1 MVLRGAATRPRAG
14 ARGQAPDEA
23 GAVERIDRVAIEPLG
38 DLRAAWQ
45 RAEAAGGRVAA
56 GGPNRSAASQI
67 RQPMPGGASGMVRN
81 LAGTERWS
89 RSVRPVAARQR
100 VRVALI
106 AKRLREPSFRTVG
119 VTVHPPPP
127 FFGRTAELEILGR
140 LLANVRSGQS
150 AVLVMRGESG
160 VGKTELLRH
169 LIAEASGFRVARVAG
184 VESEME
190 LPFAGLHQ
198 LCGPMLSRLGSLA
211 EPQRRG
217 LSVALGLASGDSPDR
232 FLVGLAALSL
242 MAETSEEQ
250 PMLCVVD
257 DAQWLDQASAQVLGF
272 VGRRLLAEPIAL
284 VFAVRT
290 SASRDPLPSHLAGL
304 PELELGGLDEQSAR
318 ALLATVTSGPL
329 DESVRARILEETHG
343 HPLALLE
350 LYRGRSAA
358 ALAGG
363 FALPDAGD
371 LPTRIEDQYVARL
384 RELPDEVQRLV
395 LLAAADP
402 VGDPALILRAA
413 RVLGLDTG
421 AVNLAA
427 AADLLAFGVNV
438 RFRHPLVRSAAYRA
452 AAADDRRAVH
462 SALAA
467 VTDPLA
473 DPDRRA
479 WHRAHATAEP
489 DEAVAEELINSAS
502 RALRRGGV
510 AAAAAFWERAVALT
524 PDPGER
530 ASRALAA
537 AEAKYAAGDF
547 EAAQTL
553 LVTAELGPGEL
564 GAARVQRMRAQI
576 AFALRRGADAP
587 PLILLAAQRLES
599 LDAELARQ
607 TYLEALVAAIYAG
620 RLAHG
625 QDVRQVARAAR
636 SAALRPSGSEPVPQ
650 SQLLIR
656 GLAVRLAEGYV
667 AAAPTLK
674 EALRGYRTQPYE
686 LDWLSVSY
694 SMVAMD
700 LWDDEAWFELA
711 AGQVGL
717 ARANGTLSW
726 LPFALDYLAE
736 FHVQAGELSK
746 AAALLMERERV
757 DPGTREGTL
766 PYVPLLLAAW
776 RGDEPGA
783 AGLAEEM
790 ARGASGRGEGAALT
804 YTDYAQAVLYNGLGD
819 YGLAAEAAHGAGAVD
834 EIVISPW
841 ALYELVEAAARSD
854 QKERASLAAD
864 QLSQLAVATASNW
877 ARGAAARS
885 RALVSAGRA
894 AEGEY
899 REAIELLGRTRMA
912 THLARARLVY
922 GEWLRRENRRIDA
935 RSQLRPAFEA
945 FASMGAQAFAERA
958 RRELQATGEKVRKRR
973 EGASA
978 HLTPQEEEIAQL
990 AREGRTNAEIGAQL
1004 FIGGRTVEWH
1014 LRKVFAKLDIS
1025 SRRELDRALRRR
1037 SVPS

>member
-1 MVLRGAATRPRAG
+1 
-14 ARGQAPDEA
+14 
-23 GAVERIDRVAIEPLG
+23 
-38 DLRAAWQ
+38 
-45 RAEAAGGRVAA
+45 
-56 GGPNRSAASQI
+56 
-67 RQPMPGGASGMVRN
+67 
-81 LAGTERWS
+81 
-89 RSVRPVAARQR
+89 
-100 VRVALI
+100 
-106 AKRLREPSFRTVG
+106 
-119 VTVHPPPP
+119 
-127 FFGRTAELEILGR
+127 
-140 LLANVRSGQS
+140 
-150 AVLVMRGESG
+150 MRGEPG
-160 VGKTELLRH
+160 IGKTELLGH
-169 LIAEASGFRVARVAG
+169 LIAEASGFWVARVAG

-198 LCGPMLSRLGSLA
+198 LCAPMLGRLGSLA

-217 LSVALGLASGDSPDR
+217 LSVAFGLASGDSPDR
-232 FLVGLAALSL
+232 FLVALATLSL

-290 SASRDPLPSHLAGL
+290 PAPGDPSPDHLAGL
-304 PELELGGLDEQSAR
+304 PELRLGGLDEQSAR
-318 ALLATVTSGPL
+318 ALLATVTPGPL
-329 DESVRARILEETHG
+329 DEGVRARILEETHG

-350 LYRGRSAA
+350 LYRGRSAD
-358 ALAGG
+358 LAGG

-371 LPTRIEDQYVARL
+371 LPRRIEDQYAARL
-384 RELPDEVQRLV
+384 GELPAGVRRLV
-395 LLAAADP
+395 LIAAADP

-421 AVNLAA
+421 TMNLAA
-427 AADLLAFGVNV
+427 AADLLGFGANV

-462 SALAA
+462 EALAA

-479 WHRAHATAEP
+479 WHRAHATAGP
-489 DEAVAEELINSAS
+489 DEAVAGELISSAS

-530 ASRALAA
+530 AARALAA

-547 EAAQTL
+547 EAAQAL
-553 LVTAELGPGEL
+553 LVTAELGPLGEL
-564 GAARVQRMRAQI
+564 DEARVQRMRAQI
-576 AFALRRGADAP
+576 AFALRRGGDAP
-587 PLILLAAQRLES
+587 PLMLRAAQRLQS

-625 QDVRQVARAAR
+625 QDARQIARAAR
-636 SAALRPSGSEPVPQ
+636 SATQRPSGPEPLPD
-650 SQLLIR
+650 SQLLIH
-656 GLAVRLAEGYV
+656 GLAVRLADGYL

-674 EALRGYRTQPYE
+674 EALRRYRAQPHE

-694 SMVAMD
+694 NIVAMD

-711 AGQVGL
+711 AGQVRL

-736 FHVQAGELSK
+736 IHIQAGELSK

-757 DPGTREGTL
+757 DQGAREATL

-776 RGDEPGA
+776 RGDAPGVA
-783 AGLAEEM
+783 ELAGEM
-790 ARGASGRGEGAALT
+790 ARGASDRGEGAALT
-804 YTDYAQAVLYNGLGD
+804 YTDYAQAVLYNGHSN
-819 YGLAAEAAHGAGAVD
+819 YRLAAEAADGASAAD

-854 QKERASLAAD
+854 QQKRACAAAD
-864 QLSQLAVATASNW
+864 QLSQLAVASASNW

-885 RALVSAGRA
+885 RALVSGGHA
-894 AEGEY
+894 AEEDY

-922 GEWLRRENRRIDA
+922 GEWLRREKRRIDA
-935 RSQLRPAFEA
+935 RDQLRPAFGA
-945 FASMGAQAFAERA
+945 LTSMGAGAFAERA
-958 RRELQATGEKVRKRR
+958 RRELRATGEKVRKRGEDTR
-973 EGASA
+973 AD
-978 HLTPQEEEIAQL
+978 LTPQEEEIAQL
-990 AREGRTNAEIGAQL
+990 AREGRINPEIGAQL

-1014 LRKVFAKLDIS
+1014 LRKVFTKLDIS
-1025 SRRELDRALRRR
+1025 SRRELDQALRRR
-1037 SVPS
+1037 SIRS